1 MLVQFSMLFLVT
13 SSIYVLT
20 NKMESYTF
28 KYLKGY
34 SAELLSIILG
44 IVSLFVVVPFISA
57 NKEIYGV
64 YSLCIS
70 TWVFLSYADLG
81 FLGAATKYA
90 AEFFQLKKKKEEAE
104 VLSFGAFVLF
114 VVACLVSLFYL
125 LLSFNPEIVIKDI
138 NESPYLGTAK
148 QMFVWMAVFSPFIA
162 LQRLADSIFSVRVER
177 YICQFVSILGSIIKI
192 SSVFYFFT
200 HGRYSVV
207 QYFVFIQSVSL
218 LCSLTDIAI
227 AHKRYDYDLKHLYT
241 SFRWNNMCY
250 RNTKDLALSSF
261 AMSLSWILYYEID
274 QIIIAR
280 FYGAEQVA
288 TFAIAF
294 AILNYVRMFMGGLFA
309 PFIARF
315 AHFRADNNIA
325 GLKDFFVQIVNI
337 TMPIVV
343 CPLLALSIMAEN
355 FVVAWSGPQY
365 LDAVPL
371 TVMFVLLNIFSFLS
385 YPTGSMITVF
395 EKVKT
400 LTLMAILLP
409 VVYWSGI
416 LIMPSSWSILPFGI
430 MKVFV
435 FWLLIPIYSVI
446 SFRILSIDWHKLLSG
461 LLLYNLPTIIIVSVI
476 AIILR
481 NIFMIPEKG
490 VFQLLEVCGVIFLI
504 SLIGY
509 IVAFLVNPY
518 VRKYV
523 LNLRDSV
530 LK

>member
-1 MLVQFSMLFLVT
+1 
-13 SSIYVLT
+13 
-20 NKMESYTF
+20 MESYTF

-44 IVSLFVVVPFISA
+44 IVSLFVVVPYISA

-90 AEFFQLKKKKEEAE
+90 AEYFQVKEKKKEAE
-104 VLSFGAFVLF
+104 VLAFGAFVLF
-114 VVACLVSLFYL
+114 VVACLISLFYL
-125 LLSFNPEIVIKDI
+125 LLSINPELLIKGIDV
-138 NESPYLGTAK
+138 SPYQGTAK
-148 QMFVWMAVFSPFIA
+148 QMFVWMALFSPFIA
-162 LQRLADSIFSVRVER
+162 LQRLADCIFSVRVER
-177 YICQFVSILGSIIKI
+177 YICQFINIIGSLVKIL
-192 SSVFYFFT
+192 SVFYFFT
-200 HGRYSVV
+200 NGRYAVV
-207 QYFVFIQSVSL
+207 QYFIFIQAVSL
-218 LCSLTDIAI
+218 ICSLINIAI
-227 AHKRYDYDLKHLYT
+227 AHKRYDYDLKHLVL
-241 SFRWNNMCY
+241 SFRWNKQCFC
-250 RNTKDLALSSF
+250 NTKDLALSSF
-261 AMSLSWILYYEID
+261 AMSLSWILYYELD
-274 QIIIAR
+274 QIVIAR

-309 PFIARF
+309 PFNARF
-315 AHFRADNNIA
+315 AHFRADNNLS
-325 GLKDFFVQIVNI
+325 GLKDFFIQVVNI
-337 TMPIVV
+337 TMPIVI
-343 CPLLALSIMAEN
+343 CPLLALCCLAKN

-371 TVMFVLLNIFSFLS
+371 TTMFILLNIFSFIS
-385 YPTGSMITVF
+385 YPTSSMITVF

-400 LTLMAILLP
+400 LTVMALLLP
-409 VVYWSGI
+409 VIYWGGI
-416 LIMPSSWSILPFGI
+416 LLMPSSWSILPFGI

-446 SFRILSIDWHKLLSG
+446 SFRILNIDWRKLLSG
-461 LLLYNLPTIIIVSVI
+461 LLLYNFPTIIVVSVI

-481 NIFMIPEKG
+481 KIFMISEKG

-504 SLIGY
+504 ALIGY